1 MTPAQKRWTMIA
13 VVLGSG
19 IVFLDTSV
27 VNLALPRIGRD
38 LSSTLFGT
46 LEAQSYV
53 ANGYFLTLSALLVLA
68 GALNDYYGRR
78 RMFALGLISFAI
90 TSLLCG
96 VAPTMEFLIVCRVLQ
111 GVAGALLVPG
121 SLAII
126 TASFDGEEQGRA
138 FGVWAS
144 ASAAT
149 TIIGPFIG
157 GVLVNT
163 ISWRMAFLINL
174 PFLLVAYIAT
184 VRYVPESRDENAS
197 GHFDWAGSLVVA
209 LTVGGLAFGTI
220 RGQQS
225 GWGSPE
231 VVVSLGVGAL
241 AAVALPFMM
250 THRSNPLVPPK
261 LFRSRNF
268 TVTNISTL
276 VIYGALYVSLTFQG
290 IFLIGTLGYNEQAAG
305 VAGIPGT
312 LFLVLLSTRFGKLAA
327 KQGPRLFMAVG
338 PAVMALGILWLARLP
353 ADSRP
358 WILGTGSGASILPPS
373 SYFVDLLPSL
383 LVFGFGL
390 SMMVAPLTT
399 ALMTSV
405 PATNSGVASAVNN
418 AISRVGSPLVNAV
431 IFVAVA
437 SSFYS
442 VIGRTVP
449 SADVDSAAFRSQVA
463 PLNQPTGE
471 VPAEVRVAA
480 KDASTD
486 AFHLAMLVAAG
497 LLVAGA
503 AVNALGIRN
512 PAPAGRRMGPGAERP
527 TERGGGSAVG
537 PVKVDRN
544 GFAGG
549 TAPASPRRGPAADPD
564 PPAAQP

>member
-1 MTPAQKRWTMIA
+1 MDVSDRSVGDAGMTATQKRWTMAA

-38 LSSTLFGT
+38 LSSSLFGT

-68 GALNDYYGRR
+68 GALNDYYGRK
-78 RMFALGLISFAI
+78 RMFALGLIAFAA

-96 VAPTMEFLIVCRVLQ
+96 LAPTMEFLIVCRVLQ

-126 TASFDGEEQGRA
+126 TASFEGEEQGRA
-138 FGVWAS
+138 FGIWAS

-184 VRYVPESRDENAS
+184 VRFVPESRDENAT

-209 LTVGGLAFGTI
+209 LAVGGLAFGTI

-225 GWGSPE
+225 GWGSPT
-231 VVVSLGVGAL
+231 VLVSLAVGAL

-250 THRSNPLVPPK
+250 THRRDPLVPPK

-276 VIYGALYVSLTFQG
+276 VIYGALYVGLTFEG

-305 VAGIPGT
+305 IAGIPAT

-327 KQGPRLFMAVG
+327 ERGPRLFMALG
-338 PAVMALGILWLARLP
+338 PAVMALGILWLTRLP
-353 ADSRP
+353 ADSQP
-358 WILGTGSGASILPPS
+358 WVLGTGSGASILPPA
-373 SYFVDLLPSL
+373 SYFTDLLPSL

-437 SSFYS
+437 SSFYAA
-442 VIGRTVP
+442 IGRTVP
-449 SADVDSAAFRSQVA
+449 SADVSSAAFRSQVA
-463 PLNQPTGE
+463 PLNDPTGD
-471 VPAEVRVAA
+471 VSQEVRLAA
-480 KDASTD
+480 QDASTD

-497 LLVAGA
+497 LLVTGA
-503 AVNALGIRN
+503 AVNAVGIRN
-512 PAPAGRRMGPGAERP
+512 PAPPGPATQPEVEAG
-527 TERGGGSAVG
+527 
-537 PVKVDRN
+537 
-544 GFAGG
+544 
-549 TAPASPRRGPAADPD
+549 PAS
-564 PPAAQP
+564 